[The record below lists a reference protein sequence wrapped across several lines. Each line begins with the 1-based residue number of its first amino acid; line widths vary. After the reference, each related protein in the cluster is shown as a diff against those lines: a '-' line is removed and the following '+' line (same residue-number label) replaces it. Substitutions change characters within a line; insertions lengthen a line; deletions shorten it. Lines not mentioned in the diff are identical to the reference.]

1 MTQFLPVLLRRVPLP
16 TAKVAGRGH
25 FSARKPRTKTK
36 TTLLSGSN
44 PFINCVGCGGQIH
57 DQFILRVA
65 PNLEWH
71 AACLKCCECQMF
83 LDENHTCFVREG
95 KTYCKNDYVR

>member
-1 MTQFLPVLLRRVPLP
+1 MPKWPEEGALR
-16 TAKVAGRGH
+16 GN
-25 FSARKPRTKTK
+25 FSAPKPCSKTK
-36 TTLLSGSN
+36 TPFLSGSN
-44 PFINCVGCGGQIH
+44 SFIRCVGCGGQIH

-95 KTYCKNDYVR
+95 KTYCKKDYVR